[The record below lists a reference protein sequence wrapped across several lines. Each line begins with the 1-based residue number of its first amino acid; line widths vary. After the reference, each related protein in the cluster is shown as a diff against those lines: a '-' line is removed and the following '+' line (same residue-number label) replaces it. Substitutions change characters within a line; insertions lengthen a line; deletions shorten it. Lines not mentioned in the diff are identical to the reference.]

1 MSTTP
6 PTTEP
11 AQTVKPDRRALRILA
26 RSIARDLDAQGYQA
40 RVLLVL
46 ASELI
51 DEAAQRIRAQRPPAP

>member
-6 PTTEP
+6 SATEP
-11 AQTVKPDRRALRILA
+11 QTLKPDRRALRILA